1 MPQSEEYDPPV
12 PYQKKDKVKTYREL
26 VLDAIDT
33 CRKEGSKHLTSGGRR
48 TMISNG
54 IPITID
60 LPDQRE
66 TYSQSIKSFQDLML
80 WFYDKIA
87 KKKIKKQEIRIKNIP
102 QKVMQSYLDRE
113 KNPTYKQ
120 KTIRTGIIQKGGLS
134 TIGEIVLQ
142 EAQELKLHY
151 YRKIY
156 QQLLLFKR
164 KNELSRIRKIG
175 PYD

>member
-66 TYSQSIKSFQDLML
+66 TYI
-80 WFYDKIA
+80 
-87 KKKIKKQEIRIKNIP
+87 
-102 QKVMQSYLDRE
+102 
-113 KNPTYKQ
+113 
-120 KTIRTGIIQKGGLS
+120 
-134 TIGEIVLQ
+134 
-142 EAQELKLHY
+142 
-151 YRKIY
+151 
-156 QQLLLFKR
+156 
-164 KNELSRIRKIG
+164 
-175 PYD
+175 

>member
-1 MPQSEEYDPPV
+1 
-12 PYQKKDKVKTYREL
+12 
-26 VLDAIDT
+26 
-33 CRKEGSKHLTSGGRR
+33 
-48 TMISNG
+48 
-54 IPITID
+54 
-60 LPDQRE
+60 
-66 TYSQSIKSFQDLML
+66 ML